1 MGKLTLADCN
11 AMPINTLFLA
21 TITVPINSIAG
32 QNFINSLS
40 ADSEEKVK
48 LDEAKQQLS
57 SMIDDAF
64 DTVFGTNSEETH
76 VEKEQFSDAILSACS
91 FFYVRS
97 SVVHKRSDGTFVE
110 VNGYGNLEIDP
121 TALTY
126 LKPLADYYPEGT
138 FRFLEFPTETAELIK
153 MFGTK
158 CPKDFTTGIY
168 FDVDSTEPFEK
179 YTAEVNAANS

>member
-1 MGKLTLADCN
+1 MRKLTLADCN

-21 TITVPINSIAG
+21 TIEAPLNSNSA

-40 ADSEEKVK
+40 VDSEKKAK
-48 LDEAKQQLS
+48 LDETKQQLT

-64 DTVFGTNSEETH
+64 DADFDANSEETR
-76 VEKEQFSDAILSACS
+76 VIKEQLSDIFLSACAS
-91 FFYVRS
+91 YVRT
-97 SVVHKRSDGTFVE
+97 SVVHKRYDGTFVE

-121 TALTY
+121 TSLAH

-138 FRFLEFPTETAELIK
+138 FRFLEFPTETDELIK
-153 MFGTK
+153 IFGTK
-158 CPKDFTTGIY
+158 YPKDFTTGIY

-179 YTAEVNAANS
+179 YEAEVNTANS

>member
-21 TITVPINSIAG
+21 TITVPMNSIAG

-64 DTVFGTNSEETH
+64 DTVFGTHSEETH
-76 VEKEQFSDAILSACS
+76 VGKEQFSNTILSACS
-91 FFYVRS
+91 FYVRT
-97 SVVHKRSDGTFVE
+97 SVVHKRPDGTFVE

-158 CPKDFTTGIY
+158 YPKDFTTGIY
-168 FDVDSTEPFEK
+168 FDVDCTEPFKK
-179 YTAEVNAANS
+179 YEDEVTNVNS